1 MIHTKLTIN
10 VTLENHMAAFI
21 AYLAISPQK
30 LYEYL
35 EDPERTMTEA
45 GLSDQ
50 EKNVLRSGD
59 WKMICEFLSPDDTRP
74 LIAIDG

>member
-10 VTLENHMAAFI
+10 ATLENPMAAFI
-21 AYLAISPQK
+21 AQLAISPQK

-50 EKNVLRSGD
+50 ERNVLRRGD

-74 LIAIDG
+74 LIAVDG